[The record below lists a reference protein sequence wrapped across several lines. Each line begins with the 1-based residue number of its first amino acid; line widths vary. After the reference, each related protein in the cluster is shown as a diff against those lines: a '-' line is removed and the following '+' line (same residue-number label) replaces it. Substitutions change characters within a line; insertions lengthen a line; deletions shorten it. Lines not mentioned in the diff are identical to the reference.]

1 MQPTRLETQAWY
13 DKLSP
18 FYDLISD
25 PWEKASRQEGVRLL
39 NPQPGEICLDIG
51 CGTGHGIAAM
61 VQAAGSGVRVY
72 GLDLSMRM
80 LRVSAERV
88 NSLQISSAVMLVAG
102 DATCLPFGKE
112 TFNAIFAS
120 YSIELFRPHEMPLLL
135 QEFRK
140 ALQPNGRL
148 CAVSLSKSGKS
159 LFMRQLYI
167 WAQRLF
173 PKWIDCRPIHLA
185 QALVTAGFTL
195 DQVHRRNLL
204 DLPVEIVLA
213 KRGES

>member
-13 DKLSP
+13 DRISP
-18 FYDLISD
+18 LYDLISD

-39 NPQPGEICLDIG
+39 NPQPGEIYIDIG
-51 CGTGHGIAAM
+51 CGTGHGLAAM

-88 NSLQISSAVMLVAG
+88 NSLQISSAVQLVAG

-112 TFNAIFAS
+112 SFDAIFAS
-120 YSIELFRPHEMPLLL
+120 YTIELFSCDEMPLLL
-135 QEFRK
+135 QELQK
-140 ALQPNGRL
+140 ALRPNGRL

-167 WAQRLF
+167 WGQRRF

-185 QALVTAGFTL
+185 QALVTAGFML
-195 DQVHRRNLL
+195 DQVYIRNLL

-213 KRGES
+213 RRGES